1 MQMKLK
7 SSNKIET
14 NRYELEIEITPEEFS
29 KEVDKVFNK
38 QKNKITIPGFRKGKA
53 PRKFIEKY
61 YGEEIFY
68 EDALS
73 NIYPYAVEEAVK
85 EAGLELV
92 EDHIDF
98 ELVKMTKEEGIT
110 FKVKITVMPE
120 VTLGDYNN
128 IKIENKISEEVSDK
142 DLEDAIKKVREDN
155 ARLISVESGSVEK
168 GDVVNINFEG
178 FVDSKAFQGGKSEN
192 VDLEIGRKQFIDG
205 FEDQLIGHNIDE
217 EFEINVTFPEGYH
230 VPNLAGK
237 EATFKIKIN
246 KIQKKELPVVDD
258 EFVKDISEFDT
269 LEEYRKDLKEKLIQK
284 NKKKAENETENEMIN
299 KFTELVD
306 AEIPEAL
313 IKSKCRSFLKD
324 FEYSLRSQG
333 LSMKDYIQYTGSNEE
348 ALLKTYRP
356 QALARV
362 KLELGLKKLA
372 EIEKISVS
380 PEELD
385 NEYETAAKS
394 YAMSAKQLKK
404 LIPAED
410 IEKEIIYR
418 KSLESLKN
426 KILKIKD

>member
-1 MQMKLK
+1 MKLK
-7 SSNKIET
+7 SSNKVEI

-68 EDALS
+68 EDALNS
-73 NIYPYAVEEAVK
+73 IYPYAVENAVK

-98 ELVKMTKEEGIT
+98 ELVKMEKEAGIN
-110 FKVKITVMPE
+110 FKVKVTVMPE
-120 VTLGDYNN
+120 VTLGDYKA
-128 IKIENKISEEVSDK
+128 IKVEKKAFEEVSEK
-142 DLEDAIKKVREDN
+142 DLEDNIKKVQEDN
-155 ARLISVESGSVEK
+155 ARLISIESGSVEK

-178 FVDSKAFQGGKSEN
+178 FVDSKTFKGGKAEN
-192 VDLEIGRKQFIDG
+192 VDLEIGKKQFIEG
-205 FEDQLIGHNIDE
+205 FEDQIIGHQIDE

-230 VPNLAGK
+230 VPILAGK

-246 KIQKKELPVVDD
+246 KIQKKELPIIDD
-258 EFVKDISEFDT
+258 DFVKDVSEFEN
-269 LEEYRKDLKEKLIQK
+269 LEEYKKDLKEKLIQK
-284 NKKKAENETENEMIN
+284 NKKKAENKAEDEMIN
-299 KFTELVD
+299 KFTELVN

-324 FEYSLRSQG
+324 FEYNLRSQG
-333 LSMKDYIQYTGSNEE
+333 LSIKDYIQYTGSNEE
-348 ALLKTYRP
+348 ALLNNYKP

-372 EIEKISVS
+372 EIEKISITS
-380 PEELD
+380 EEIE
-385 NEYETAAKS
+385 NEYENAAKS
-394 YAMSAKQLKK
+394 YAMTAKQLKK
-404 LIPAED
+404 LISTEE

-426 KILKIKD
+426 QTLKND